1 MKSIEE
7 IIKQLDVKELHR
19 IKELVETLI
28 DEKSSV
34 VKPYLLTLYYNL
46 YKGSGKC
53 WVANVD
59 KDTKKILGFVD
70 LESHIKIDTYKGE
83 KNYLLKDGYYLACD
97 EGTKSCDS
105 RVYFRIVNGEYI
117 GE

>member
-19 IKELVETLI
+19 IKELAETLI
-28 DEKSSV
+28 EEKSSA

-59 KDTKKILGFVD
+59 KDTKKILGFINT
-70 LESHIKIDTYKGE
+70 ESYVKIDTYKGK
-83 KNYLLKDGYYLACD
+83 KNFLLKDGYYLACD
-97 EGTKSCDS
+97 EGTKSRDN
-105 RVYFRIVNGEYI
+105 RVYFRIVNGEYV
-117 GE
+117 EE